1 MGAKHFFRK
10 HDKTKKRV
18 KSATAVGSDGTAQAN
33 PSYQYAMNEFAQ
45 TVAPA
50 TSNDDGKSK
59 YTRRTEEQQQN
70 LSTPQHQQ
78 LYQKKTQKQTQK
90 PQQPNQE
97 KPEEDAEFGTIPHD
111 DQSAA
116 SSRRTSE
123 GGGGGDIRYPLSPHG
138 TIPAEYMIY
147 SAFSQTSQSRIHQE
161 QQFFQPTI
169 VDTTYSEQYG
179 DAYLGAPIKYIYP
192 SGYQSMRPRS
202 GPWKLSIFVCM
213 MFTWLSVFIIG
224 HCSDRYEN
232 VPQNDIDD
240 DTVLAI
246 NTRWC
251 GSRLLYMMWVISMS
265 ITGMAAA
272 YMGIIGYIKMRDFV
286 VANGRSQPPGMTGRS
301 DYYVAIR
308 DNHSGSR
315 GEDSKLHRPTIYQA
329 DGTPQFWG
337 GHIYRPTQAAVA
349 VTSR

>member
-1 MGAKHFFRK
+1 MGVKHIFKK
-10 HDKTKKRV
+10 HDKAKKRV
-18 KSATAVGSDGTAQAN
+18 KSPGAVGRDGTVQSS
-33 PSYQYAMNEFAQ
+33 PSYQYAINEFAQ

-59 YTRRTEEQQQN
+59 YRQQQQELQQN
-70 LSTPQHQQ
+70 ISTPQHQQ
-78 LYQKKTQKQTQK
+78 QQTM
-90 PQQPNQE
+90 PNQQSNIR
-97 KPEEDAEFGTIPHD
+97 PQDGDAESGTVVFD
-111 DQSAA
+111 DQSTA
-116 SSRRTSE
+116 SSRRTNE
-123 GGGGGDIRYPLSPHG
+123 GGGDSRYPFSPHG
-138 TIPAEYMIY
+138 TLPSEYMIY
-147 SAFSQTSQSRIHQE
+147 SAFSQTSQSRLHQE
-161 QQFFQPTI
+161 QQYYHPTI
-169 VDTTYSEQYG
+169 VDATYDEKYG

-224 HCSDRYEN
+224 HCSDHYESI
-232 VPQNDIDD
+232 PQYEVDD
-240 DTVLAI
+240 DTVMAI

-251 GSRLLYMMWVISMS
+251 GSQLLYMMWVLSMS

-272 YMGIIGYIKMRDFV
+272 YMGIIGYIKMRDFA

-308 DNHSGSR
+308 DGPSESR
-315 GEDSKLHRPTIYQA
+315 GNDSGYRPSIYQA